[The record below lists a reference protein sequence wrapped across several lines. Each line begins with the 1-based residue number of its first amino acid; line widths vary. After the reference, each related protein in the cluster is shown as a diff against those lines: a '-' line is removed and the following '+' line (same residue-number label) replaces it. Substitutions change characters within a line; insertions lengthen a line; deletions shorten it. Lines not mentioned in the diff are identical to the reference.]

1 MGFNVRYAPICLLLF
16 GAQLLQTSMNSGTKM
31 TIRTIFGG
39 HPTDSTIYLQGDR
52 SRTEFRNAGAQRMT
66 DGSERWLEGPRL
78 AMLIRCDLEQTFE
91 LNLDTAQYVATP
103 YPPKPL
109 TKEQIESFGLNKP
122 RTSRAQKPT
131 FRIETTTKDSGER
144 KEMFGHIA
152 RHVITTRKEIPLAGG
167 QRQPQETV
175 TDGWYID
182 FDPHLSCDRRM
193 PRGTHAHAFFS
204 ATMNNQPA
212 EMPEFIDIGEP
223 ETGFALRVVMTTKA
237 TYALPDGTKKNT
249 ESKYETLVT
258 QFEEGPLDSAL
269 FEVPAGFKRVE
280 HIERN
285 PALLPTSSPP
295 NDFWERL
302 KARVVGLL
310 SP

>member
-1 MGFNVRYAPICLLLF
+1 MA
-16 GAQLLQTSMNSGTKM
+16 
-31 TIRTIFGG
+31 
-39 HPTDSTIYLQGDR
+39 
-52 SRTEFRNAGAQRMT
+52 
-66 DGSERWLEGPRL
+66 DGSERWVEGPRL
-78 AMLIRCDLEQTFE
+78 ATLIRCDLRQTFE
-91 LNLDTAQYVATP
+91 LNLDAAQYVAAP

-109 TKEQIESFGLNKP
+109 TKEQIESLRLKTP
-122 RTSRAQKPT
+122 RISRPPKPT
-131 FRIETTTKDSGER
+131 FRIETTTKDTDER

-152 RHVITTRKEIPLAGG
+152 RHVITMRKEIPLEGG
-167 QRQPQETV
+167 QREPQETV

-182 FDPHLSCDRRM
+182 FDQHLSCDRRL
-193 PRGTHAHAFFS
+193 PKGTQAHAFIS

-223 ETGFALRVVMTTKA
+223 ETGFALSVVMTTKG
-237 TYALPDGTKKNT
+237 TYTLPDGTKRHT
-249 ESKYETLVT
+249 ESKYEKLVT

-280 HIERN
+280 QIKRN
-285 PALLPTSSPP
+285 PTLQPVPSPP
-295 NDFWERL
+295 KSFWERL